1 MMQEKDTEQLFSELK
16 EDADVK
22 SFLSRNKNELLPP
35 VSEYLRGLLQE
46 KGLRL
51 SEIIKESHLN
61 RNYAYHIVSGEKP
74 NPSRI
79 KLLAL
84 ALAMKLNLDE
94 TQHLLLCGGHSTL
107 YPRNPWDSVIISAME
122 QGISITETNLL
133 LEQLG
138 EKELLG

>member
-1 MMQEKDTEQLFSELK
+1 MREKDTGQLFSELK
-16 EDADVK
+16 EDADIK
-22 SFLSRNKNELLPP
+22 AFLSRNKDELLPP
-35 VSEYLRGLLQE
+35 VGEYLRELMKS
-46 KGLRL
+46 KGLRS
-51 SEIIKESHLN
+51 SEVIRAAHLD
-61 RNYAYHIVSGEKP
+61 RNYAYHIFSGEKP

-84 ALAMKLNLDE
+84 AIAMRLDLDE

-107 YPRNPWDSVIISAME
+107 YPRNPWDSVLISAIE
-122 QGISITETNLL
+122 QRLSVEETNLL

>member
-22 SFLSRNKNELLPP
+22 AFLARNKDEQLPP
-35 VSEYLRGLLQE
+35 ISEYLRELV
-46 KGLRL
+46 KAKSLRT
-51 SEIIKESHLN
+51 SEVINAAHLN
-61 RNYAYHIVSGEKP
+61 RNYAYHIFSGEKP

-84 ALAMKLNLDE
+84 ALAMKLDLDE

-107 YPRNPWDSVIISAME
+107 YPRNPWDSVIISAVE
-122 QGISITETNLL
+122 QGKSVSDTNLL

-138 EKELLG
+138 EKEMLG

>member
-1 MMQEKDTEQLFSELK
+1 MPEKDTETLFSELK

-22 SFLSRNKNELLPP
+22 AFLSRNQDELLPP
-35 VSEYLRGLLQE
+35 VSEYLRGLIQE

-51 SEIIKESHLN
+51 SEVIRAAHLN
-61 RNYAYHIVSGEKP
+61 RNYAYHIISGEKP

-107 YPRNPWDSVIISAME
+107 YPRNPWDSVVISAIE
-122 QGISITETNLL
+122 QGLSVTETNLL

-138 EKELLG
+138 EQELLG

>member
-1 MMQEKDTEQLFSELK
+1 MREKDTEQLFSELK

-22 SFLSRNKNELLPP
+22 AFLARNKDELLPP

-51 SEIIKESHLN
+51 SEIIKASHLN
-61 RNYAYHIVSGEKP
+61 RNYAYHILSGEKP
-74 NPSRI
+74 HPSRG
-79 KLLAL
+79 KLLSL
-84 ALAMKLNLDE
+84 ALAMKLDLDE

-107 YPRNPWDSVIISAME
+107 YPRSPWDSVIISAVE
-122 QGISITETNLL
+122 QGKSVSDTNLL

-138 EKELLG
+138 EKEMLG

>member
-1 MMQEKDTEQLFSELK
+1 MMQKKDTEQLFSELK

-35 VSEYLRGLLQE
+35 LGQYLRGLIQE
-46 KGLRL
+46 KGLRT
-51 SEIIKESHLN
+51 SEVIKASHLN
-61 RNYAYHIVSGEKP
+61 RNYAYHIFSGEKP

>member
-1 MMQEKDTEQLFSELK
+1 MREKNTEQLFAELK

-22 SFLSRNKNELLPP
+22 AFLARNKDELLPP

-51 SEIIKESHLN
+51 SEIIKASHLN
-61 RNYAYHIVSGEKP
+61 RNYAYHILSGEKP
-74 NPSRI
+74 HPSRG

-107 YPRNPWDSVIISAME
+107 YPRSPWDSVIISAVE
-122 QGISITETNLL
+122 QGKSVSDTNLL

-138 EKELLG
+138 EKEMLG

>member
-1 MMQEKDTEQLFSELK
+1 MQEKDTGTLFSELK

-22 SFLSRNKNELLPP
+22 AFLSRNKNELLPP
-35 VSEYLRGLLQE
+35 VSEYLRGLMQE

-51 SEIIKESHLN
+51 SEVIKTSHLN
-61 RNYAYHIVSGEKP
+61 RNYAYHIFSGEKP

-107 YPRNPWDSVIISAME
+107 YPRNPWDSVIISAIE
-122 QGISITETNLL
+122 QGMTVEKTNLL
-133 LEQLG
+133 LEELG
-138 EKELLG
+138 EKEILG